1 MNRKSFYPENVAAIT
16 KQKKNVKYLIR
27 HNDGH
32 QYAHANTKTTI
43 RHEPYYKTTENPSWS

>member
-1 MNRKSFYPENVAAIT
+1 M
-16 KQKKNVKYLIR
+16 IR

-32 QYAHANTKTTI
+32 QYSHANTKTTI